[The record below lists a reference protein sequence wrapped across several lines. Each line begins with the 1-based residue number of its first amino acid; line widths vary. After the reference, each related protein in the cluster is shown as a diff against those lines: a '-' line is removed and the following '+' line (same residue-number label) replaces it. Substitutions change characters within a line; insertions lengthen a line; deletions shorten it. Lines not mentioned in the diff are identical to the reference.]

1 MKVLT
6 FAGLGGFAAA
16 IAVGG
21 LAFDGATAR
30 DGERCSLAQR
40 QRNAATV
47 RIVYDEILSKGRIA
61 ENEHI
66 YHPEFRVRGMT
77 RDATRAEDRA
87 AAEGWRKVA
96 PDLKMTVL
104 LVVAD
109 CDFAAVHWEGTGTN
123 TGEGNGLPATGRSI
137 RVRGMTFSRLVNG
150 QIIEEWTSFD
160 QYALLKQLGLLRE

>member
-1 MKVLT
+1 MTIRMALLAGGLT
-6 FAGLGGFAAA
+6 AAA
-16 IAVGG
+16 A
-21 LAFDGATAR
+21 GATFYAASGAAS
-30 DGERCSLAQR
+30 GEQCSLAQR

-66 YHPEFRVRGMT
+66 YHPDFRVRGIT

-87 AAEGWRKVA
+87 AAEGWRKMA

-104 LVVAD
+104 RVVAD
-109 CDFAAVHWEGTGTN
+109 CDFAAVHWEGSGTN

-137 RVRGMTFSRLVNG
+137 RVRGMTISRLISG

-160 QYALLKQLGLLRE
+160 QYSLLKQLGLLRE

>member
-1 MKVLT
+1 MKGLIVL
-6 FAGLGGFAAA
+6 LSGGIAAA
-16 IAVGG
+16 AVGVA
-21 LAFDGATAR
+21 LYSTAGASGGGHCAP
-30 DGERCSLAQR
+30 AQVR
-40 QRNAATV
+40 RNEATV

-66 YHPEFRVRGMT
+66 YHPDFRVRGMT
-77 RDATRAEDRA
+77 RDATREEDRA

-104 LVVAD
+104 QVVAD
-109 CDFAAVHWEGTGTN
+109 CDYAAVHWEGTGTN

-137 RVRGMTFSRLVNG
+137 RMRGMTFSRLVNG

-160 QYALLKQLGLLRE
+160 QYTMLKQLGLLRE

>member
-1 MKVLT
+1 MKTLMSVVLGGSDVAAT
-6 FAGLGGFAAA
+6 FA
-16 IAVGG
+16 AV
-21 LAFDGATAR
+21 AFYGATAQGG
-30 DGERCSLAQR
+30 DRCPLAQR
-40 QRNAATV
+40 QRNEATV

-66 YHPEFRVRGMT
+66 YHPSFRVRGIT

-87 AAEGWRKVA
+87 ASEGWRKMA

-104 LVVAD
+104 QVVAD

-123 TGEGNGLPATGRSI
+123 TGEGNGFPATGHSM
-137 RVRGMTFSRLVNG
+137 RVRGMTISRLVDG

-160 QYALLKQLGLLRE
+160 QYSLLKQLGLLRE

>member
-1 MKVLT
+1 MTIRIVL
-6 FAGLGGFAAA
+6 L
-16 IAVGG
+16 VGG
-21 LAFDGATAR
+21 LAAAAAGATFYAASGAVG
-30 DGERCSLAQR
+30 GERCSLAQL

-66 YHPEFRVRGMT
+66 YHPDFRVRGIT

-87 AAEGWRKVA
+87 AAEGWRKMA

-104 LVVAD
+104 RVVAD
-109 CDFAAVHWEGTGTN
+109 CDFAAVHWEGSGTN
-123 TGEGNGLPATGRSI
+123 TGEGNGIPATGRSI
-137 RVRGMTFSRLVNG
+137 RVRGMTLSRLIKG

-160 QYALLKQLGLLRE
+160 QYSLLKQLGLLRE

>member
-1 MKVLT
+1 MKFLMPV
-6 FAGLGGFAAA
+6 GLGGFVLT
-16 IAVGG
+16 AVLAGW
-21 LAFDGATAR
+21 AFDGATAQG
-30 DGERCSLAQR
+30 GERCSPAQR
-40 QRNAATV
+40 QRNEATV

-66 YHPEFRVRGMT
+66 YHPEFKVRGIT

-87 AAEGWRKVA
+87 AAEGWRKMA
-96 PDLKMTVL
+96 PDLKMSVL
-104 LVVAD
+104 QVVAD

-123 TGEGNGLPATGRSI
+123 TGEGNGFPATGRSM

-160 QYALLKQLGLLRE
+160 QYTLLKQLGLLGE

>member
-1 MKVLT
+1 MTIRMVL
-6 FAGLGGFAAA
+6 L
-16 IAVGG
+16 VGG
-21 LAFDGATAR
+21 LAAAAAGATFYAASGAVG
-30 DGERCSLAQR
+30 GERCSLAQL

-66 YHPEFRVRGMT
+66 YHPDFRVRGIT

-87 AAEGWRKVA
+87 AAEGWRKMA

-104 LVVAD
+104 RVVAD
-109 CDFAAVHWEGTGTN
+109 CDFAAVHWEGSGTN
-123 TGEGNGLPATGRSI
+123 TGEGNGIPATGRSI
-137 RVRGMTFSRLVNG
+137 RVRGMTLSRLING

-160 QYALLKQLGLLRE
+160 QYSFLKQLGLLRE

>member
-1 MKVLT
+1 MYRTVLIV
-6 FAGLGGFAAA
+6 GGVAAA
-16 IAVGG
+16 AVCA
-21 LAFDGATAR
+21 AFYGTKRAES
-30 DGERCSLAQR
+30 GERCSLVQR
-40 QRNAATV
+40 QKNAATV
-47 RIVYDEILSKGRIA
+47 RIVYDEILNKGRIA

-66 YHPEFRVRGMT
+66 YHPEFKVRGIT
-77 RDATRAEDRA
+77 RDATREEDRA
-87 AAEGWRKVA
+87 AAEGWRKMA

-123 TGEGNGLPATGRSI
+123 TGEGNGFPATGRSMRI
-137 RVRGMTFSRLVNG
+137 RGMTFSRLVDG

>member
-6 FAGLGGFAAA
+6 FVGLGGVAVAAA
-16 IAVGG
+16 LAG
-21 LAFDGATAR
+21 LAFDGATAQG
-30 DGERCSLAQR
+30 GERCSLAQR
-40 QRNAATV
+40 QRNEGTV

-61 ENEHI
+61 ENERI
-66 YHPEFRVRGMT
+66 YHPEFRVRGIT
-77 RDATRAEDRA
+77 RDATREEDRA
-87 AAEGWRKVA
+87 AAEGWRKMA
-96 PDLKMTVL
+96 PDLKMSVL

-123 TGEGNGLPATGRSI
+123 TGEGNGFPATGRSV

-160 QYALLKQLGLLRE
+160 SLALLKQLGLAGN